1 MKDLNDLYFFAKVV
15 EHGGFAA
22 AARAIGVQKSKLSRR
37 IAILEDRLGVRLLQ
51 RSSRRF
57 SVTEVGQ
64 EFYQHCLAMIV
75 EADAAQS
82 IVEHVR
88 AAPQGSIRVACPPAL
103 LAYRIG
109 EVVGHFMKEHPK
121 VEVQL
126 KAFNRRVDIIGEGF
140 DIVICTGA
148 DNARH
153 ATLVT
158 RKIGEISYCLVASP
172 DLLGRHQKLDSP
184 SDLAV
189 LPTID
194 FGLVRDDESLTSH
207 RWTLKHVEG
216 PQAIIPHRPRL
227 VSDDVATLRFA
238 ALNGV
243 GVALLPSMLVEED
256 IAAGDL
262 VELLP
267 SWRTSNTP
275 VQAVFPSRRGLL
287 PSLRVFLDF
296 LAGECSPFR
305 RGTRLNAADGTRSS
319 DVA

>member
-1 MKDLNDLYFFAKVV
+1 MQDLNDLYLFAKVV
-15 EHGGFAA
+15 EHGGFAM

-37 IAILEDRLGVRLLQ
+37 IAVLEDRLGVRLLQ

-57 SVTEVGQ
+57 SVTDVGQ

-88 AAPQGSIRVACPPAL
+88 AAPQGSIRVACPPGL

-109 EVVGHFMKEHPK
+109 EVVSHFLKEHPK

-148 DNARH
+148 DNNARH

-172 DLLGRHQKLDSP
+172 DLLGHHQKLDSP
-184 SDLAV
+184 ADLAV

-194 FGLVRDDESLTSH
+194 FGLVRDDEALTSH
-207 RWTLKHVEG
+207 RWTLKHAEG
-216 PQAIIPHRPRL
+216 PQAVIPHRPRL
-227 VSDDVATLRFA
+227 VSDDEATLRFA
-238 ALNGV
+238 ALAGV
-243 GVALLPSMLVEED
+243 GAALLPSMLVKDD
-256 IAAGDL
+256 IAAGNL

-267 SWRTSNTP
+267 GWRSSNTP

-296 LAGECSPFR
+296 VADECSPFR
-305 RGTRLNAADGTRSS
+305 RGTRLDTVGSERA
-319 DVA
+319 